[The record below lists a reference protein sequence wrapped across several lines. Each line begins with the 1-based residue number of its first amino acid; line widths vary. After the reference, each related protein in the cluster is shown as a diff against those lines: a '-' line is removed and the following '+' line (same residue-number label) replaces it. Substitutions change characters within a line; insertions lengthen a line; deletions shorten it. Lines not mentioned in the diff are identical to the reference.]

1 MGKEN
6 QKDIYYITGESKEVV
21 ATCSFVERLKKKGL
35 EVVYMTEP
43 IDEYVVQQLKE
54 FDGHDLLALTSNV
67 VDVLLVLLH
76 PGHVVGERG
85 EVISAGG
92 GVEPQVASQL
102 LPVGR
107 VLVDAELQV
116 LTELLV
122 ELLEVVLVF
131 ADLLNLLHVL
141 LDNVFANDLPH

>member
-1 MGKEN
+1 M
-6 QKDIYYITGESKEVV
+6 SMSS
-21 ATCSFVERLKKKGL
+21 ATSSTSPSSSSMPRPSLIILQLLHHVLINGLSHVDHLQALLLQPLHKGAC
-35 EVVYMTEP
+35 
-43 IDEYVVQQLKE
+43 
-54 FDGHDLLALTSNV
+54 GHDLLALTSNV

-92 GVEPQVASQL
+92 GVEPQVAGQL

-116 LTELLV
+116 LTEL
-122 ELLEVVLVF
+122 F
-131 ADLLNLLHVL
+131 
-141 LDNVFANDLPH
+141 